1 MEYISSLTPFELQKI
16 QQQMSN
22 EQVLIIKFGATWC
35 APCKI
40 IKPICDE
47 WLKSVPSK
55 IIWADIDID
64 ESIELY
70 GAFKTKK
77 MIKGVPTLF
86 AFRGDMKNE
95 RTHWFIPDDSVVGA
109 NIKGLTDFFNRCV
122 F

>member
-1 MEYISSLTPFELQKI
+1 MEYITSLTPFELQKI
-16 QQQMSN
+16 QHQLSN

-40 IKPICDE
+40 IKPVCDE
-47 WLKSVPSK
+47 WLKSAPSK

-70 GAFKTKK
+70 GALKTKK

-95 RTHWFIPDDSVVGA
+95 RTHWFIPDDSVSGA
-109 NIKGLTDFFNRCV
+109 DIKGLTDFFSRCI

>member
-1 MEYISSLTPFELQKI
+1 MEYITSLTPFELHRI
-16 QQQMSN
+16 QQKLSN

-40 IKPICDE
+40 IKPVCDE
-47 WLKSVPSK
+47 WLKSAPSK

-86 AFRGDMKNE
+86 AFRGDMKN
-95 RTHWFIPDDSVVGA
+95 
-109 NIKGLTDFFNRCV
+109 
-122 F
+122 